1 VPDEDPKERVDR
13 ELLELLNELRVALP
27 GVQVLFAFLLILPFT
42 EGFRRVTTGQRAVYL
57 GSLVATALATALLIA
72 PSSYH
77 RIHFRAG
84 EKERMLFSANR
95 MTIVGTIFLA
105 IAMSQV
111 VFLITDV
118 VYDVL
123 PASIV
128 TGVVAGWLVWFWY
141 GLPIMRH
148 LSDKP
153 KNKVR

>member
-42 EGFRRVTTGQRAVYL
+42 ERFSRVTTGQRAVYL
-57 GSLVATALATALLIA
+57 GSLVATALAAALLIA

-95 MTIVGTIFLA
+95 MTIAGTVFLA
-105 IAMSQV
+105 IAMVQV
-111 VFLITDV
+111 VFLITDF
-118 VYDVL
+118 VYDLL

-128 TGVVAGWLVWFWY
+128 SGVVAGSLVWFWY
-141 GLPIMRH
+141 GLPIARH

-153 KNKVR
+153 KNQV

>member
-1 VPDEDPKERVDR
+1 MPDEDPKERVDR

-84 EKERMLFSANR
+84 EKERMLFSANK
-95 MTIVGTIFLA
+95 MTIAGTVFLA
-105 IAMSQV
+105 VAVVQV

-128 TGVVAGWLVWFWY
+128 TGLVAGWFAWFWY
-141 GLPIMRH
+141 GLPILRH
-148 LSDKP
+148 LSDEP
-153 KNKVR
+153 KSHAR